1 MLCTLKQNFRRS
13 FAVNWNLIGS
23 LKNQQKKGHALVAWN
38 VESKY
43 NFHQLHPHLH
53 GFWFRTTSK
62 IKGQRLPSFFCQTNL
77 RIAATFDSK
86 KGGNSLILKKHI
98 LAIFQK
104 SVQSFPKNK
113 NLALLFHYFFTILN
127 LFSTTILQQ
136 TNHRNSFSKKNFTLA
151 FYQICPKLP
160 KRQNLALLDTIFSH
174 HFLSN
179 KNTNSRHTNHIF
191 DSKKDWCSH
200 SLKNHILAFFQNQ
213 SKKLQIT

>member
-86 KGGNSLILKKHI
+86 KGGNSLILKKNHI
-98 LAIFQK
+98 LAIFPK

-113 NLALLFHYFFTILN
+113 
-127 LFSTTILQQ
+127 
-136 TNHRNSFSKKNFTLA
+136 TLHCC
-151 FYQICPKLP
+151 F
-160 KRQNLALLDTIFSH
+160 TIFSPFWTCFPPPSYNRPTTEIH
-174 HFLSN
+174 SPKKTSLWHFIKSVQNFQRDKTLPCLIPYFLIIFCQIRTPIADTQTTFLTARRIGALILS
-179 KNTNSRHTNHIF
+179 KITSWHFSKTSQRNS
-191 DSKKDWCSH
+191 K
-200 SLKNHILAFFQNQ
+200 
-213 SKKLQIT
+213 